1 MGIRNKIL
9 FFIFAF
15 VLLLNFA
22 SAENISLSYPE
33 EVGLGEEFEVT
44 LRLIDFSDDIY
55 DVKIDLL
62 SNGKR
67 VAKILNY
74 DEWKSTYYY
83 VNDIINNSEEKDFLL
98 KIEKE
103 FEEATID
110 VKIKSKDTITFTGYT
125 IGYNFDYVN
134 SSTPEQPQTTQNET
148 SEEEDNPTTEE
159 TVNNEPNITQSTSS
173 ATSSPRSTTKAITL
187 EPIDLN
193 SKDIKSEDN
202 KEILKKNLALAG
214 VVTFCFGFG
223 ALFLLRTLRRKKENE
238 FR

>member
-110 VKIKSKDTITFTGYT
+110 VKMNIDTK
-125 IGYNFDYVN
+125 
-134 SSTPEQPQTTQNET
+134 
-148 SEEEDNPTTEE
+148 
-159 TVNNEPNITQSTSS
+159 QSGEVWK
-173 ATSSPRSTTKAITL
+173 KAIKL
-187 EPIDLN
+187 LN
-193 SKDIKSEDN
+193 SDCPNKSCEWCEG
-202 KEILKKNLALAG
+202 K
-214 VVTFCFGFG
+214 
-223 ALFLLRTLRRKKENE
+223 
-238 FR
+238 